1 MEAIMSEAKAFT
13 KASRKRDMQDGIN
26 PDDDHANLD
35 KYPLRMSDNEWSH
48 NDLLNGNE
56 VEV

>member
-1 MEAIMSEAKAFT
+1 MSEAKALM
-13 KASRKRDMQDGIN
+13 KASCKRDMQDGIN

-35 KYPLRMSDNEWSH
+35 KYLLRMSDNQWSH
-48 NDLLNGNE
+48 NDPLNGDE